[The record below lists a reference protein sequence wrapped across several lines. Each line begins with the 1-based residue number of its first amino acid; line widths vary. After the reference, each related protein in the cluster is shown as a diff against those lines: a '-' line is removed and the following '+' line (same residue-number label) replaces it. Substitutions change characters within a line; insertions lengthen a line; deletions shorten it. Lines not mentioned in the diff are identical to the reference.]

1 MKNNIEAI
9 EQLFSRFFFSNNN
22 SDDVVKGGDVN
33 VRYSANIR
41 RTRIFQTIYV

>member
-9 EQLFSRFFFSNNN
+9 EQLFSRFFSNND

-33 VRYSANIR
+33 VRYSANTR
-41 RTRIFQTIYV
+41 RTRISQTIYV